1 MRALR
6 AVWVRLTR
14 DPDRGSVSLWMVTGA
29 FVMIVL
35 VGVAVDLTGQV
46 RAQQEA
52 HAIAQQ
58 AARAGGQQI
67 EASGGMRG
75 TGAHANIALAVNS
88 AQGHLA
94 NSGVSG
100 GVTVEG
106 GTRIVVTAND
116 TYQTK
121 FLSIIGIGGMPV
133 TGSAEARIARAVDG
147 GEQ

>member
-1 MRALR
+1 MRAL
-6 AVWVRLTR
+6 ARLR
-14 DPDRGSVSLWMVTGA
+14 RSGERGSVSIWMVTGA

-46 RAQQEA
+46 RAQQQA

-58 AARAGGQQI
+58 AARNGGQQI
-67 EASGGMRG
+67 EAAGGVRG
-75 TGAHANIALAVNS
+75 TSAHANLALAVNS
-88 AQGHLA
+88 AQAHLS

-100 GVTVEG
+100 VVTVEG

-121 FLSIIGIGGMPV
+121 FLSIIGIGGLPV
-133 TGSAEARIARAVDG
+133 TGSAEARIVRAVDG
-147 GEQ
+147 NEQ